1 MRQGFWLQCCA
12 ARRHLYGRLRSFV
25 YHRRIAIEGGGKYGR
40 DSAVGVIN
48 CGLPDLSGDDGGPDP
63 ERVGPKNSSSL
74 YWGSHFDD
82 CRRTVLQFFSTG
94 SHRYVL
100 LQDFPE
106 LTETTA
112 VAQEEYGKTQQEILE
127 KQYGDVLAQQCSD
140 VLAQEG
146 KVLDEIRVAC
156 TSQGGDQSIAVKI
169 RSPEEKQEG
178 IQIDL
183 GYIQVG
189 DNSKPEQEWSQAFV
203 KKACGLLGR
212 GGGCH

>member
-1 MRQGFWLQCCA
+1 MGAIRQWALSIVVFLIFQGMMEVLIPKGSVKEIHPACI
-12 ARRHLYGRLRSFV
+12 GD
-25 YHRRIAIEGGGKYGR
+25 RILMI
-40 DSAVGVIN
+40 AVG
-48 CGLPDLSGDDGGPDP
+48 P
-63 ERVGPKNSSSL
+63 
-74 YWGSHFDD
+74 
-82 CRRTVLQFFSTG
+82 VLQFFSTG

-112 VAQEEYGKTQQEILE
+112 VAQRGVRKNAAGDSGKAIWGCPGTTVFRRA
-127 KQYGDVLAQQCSD
+127 GPG
-140 VLAQEG
+140 G

-189 DNSKPEQEWSQAFV
+189 DNSKPEQGGV
-203 KKACGLLGR
+203 KPL
-212 GGGCH
+212 

>member
-1 MRQGFWLQCCA
+1 MGAIRQWALSIVVFLIFQGMMEILIPKGSVKKFIQLV
-12 ARRHLYGRLRSFV
+12 LG
-25 YHRRIAIEGGGKYGR
+25 IAFLMI
-40 DSAVGVIN
+40 AVG
-48 CGLPDLSGDDGGPDP
+48 P
-63 ERVGPKNSSSL
+63 
-74 YWGSHFDD
+74 
-82 CRRTVLQFFSTG
+82 VLQFFRQDLTDTF
-94 SHRYVL
+94 L

-146 KVLDEIRVAC
+146 QVLDEIRVAC
-156 TSQGGDQSIAVKI
+156 TSQGEIQSIAVKI

-203 KKACGLLGR
+203 KKLADCWGVEADAIEILEGKS
-212 GGGCH
+212 